1 MKDER
6 TKNNQSSR
14 RDFLSQAGMVT
25 AAVAVSS
32 AFRPSVAHSSVNTT
46 DKKEL
51 SGKTA
56 FITGAARG
64 IGLATAEV
72 MAQNGAN
79 IVIYD
84 IATAEIPHVKYAMS
98 SEEDL
103 KRAKLGIEKL
113 GGKCLA
119 VKGDVRNRS
128 ELDQAMQK
136 AVTMFGSLDIVVC
149 NAGVTQAGD
158 IEQFTSEE
166 ISTVYDINVAGVIK
180 TTQAAAPIMK
190 KQKSGR
196 IIFISSGLGRVG
208 NPLFPIYTSTK
219 WAVIGF
225 AKSAALS
232 YARYNITCNTVSPG
246 LVNTKLVDNK
256 YILNAMSPDNP
267 TLEAVEKVM
276 QNINP
281 FPMGMYQPEE
291 IARAVMLFASNVTAK
306 VTGEVFDISSGATA
320 NNIG

>member
-6 TKNNQSSR
+6 NQNNQSSR
-14 RDFLSQAGMVT
+14 RDFISKAGLVT
-25 AAVAVSS
+25 AAMAAST
-32 AFRPSVAHSSVNTT
+32 AFIPGVAHSAANNS

-64 IGLATAEV
+64 IGLATAEL

-84 IATAEIPHVKYAMS
+84 IATAEIPHIKYSMS

-103 KRAKLGIEKL
+103 IQAKLTIEKM

-128 ELDQAMQK
+128 ELEQAMKK
-136 AVTMFGSLDIVVC
+136 AVEMFGSLDILVC
-149 NAGVTQAGD
+149 NAGVTQVGE
-158 IEQFTSEE
+158 IENFTSEE

-232 YARYNITCNTVSPG
+232 YAGYNITCNTVSPG
-246 LVNTKLVDNK
+246 LVNTKLVDNN
-256 YILNAMSPDNP
+256 YILNAMSPNNP
-267 TLEAVEKVM
+267 TLEAVDKIM

-291 IARAVMLFASNVTAK
+291 IARAVMLFAGNVTAK
-306 VTGEVFDISSGATA
+306 ITGEVFDISSGATA